1 MSVINLSVQNDALLL
16 KQLDKF
22 YRKDNIQWVKLIW
35 HKYYPNGAPHI
46 RKEKG
51 SFWWKD
57 ILRLNVQFRGVA
69 YCIPMKGDTVSFW
82 DDFINGAVYSQKFP
96 NLLEFAKEPRVSQQ
110 QIWNAESLLSFFR
123 IPMTRQAYN
132 ELLSLQ
138 TELTLMQLDNLNEED
153 CWYFIW
159 GNKKYSSSKY
169 YQHQFASLLPPQPIR
184 WIWKAKCIPKIKF
197 FSWLLLND
205 RLNTRNILRR
215 RRKFLEEGY
224 CCVMCR
230 DTIEETSEHLFFD
243 CQSVITRWFAL
254 GITWEEG
261 LNIHGKLIRA
271 KRDFPH
277 PFFMEIFMIG
287 AWCIWNERNALIFN
301 GKIPNLISW
310 KAAFKK
316 EVTDHLFKIK
326 QSLHSSVRFW
336 LSAL

>member
-1 MSVINLSVQNDALLL
+1 
-16 KQLDKF
+16 
-22 YRKDNIQWVKLIW
+22 
-35 HKYYPNGAPHI
+35 
-46 RKEKG
+46 
-51 SFWWKD
+51 
-57 ILRLNVQFRGVA
+57 
-69 YCIPMKGDTVSFW
+69 MKGDTVSFW

-205 RLNTRNILRR
+205 RLNT
-215 RRKFLEEGY
+215 
-224 CCVMCR
+224 
-230 DTIEETSEHLFFD
+230 ETY
-243 CQSVITRWFAL
+243 
-254 GITWEEG
+254 
-261 LNIHGKLIRA
+261 
-271 KRDFPH
+271 
-277 PFFMEIFMIG
+277 
-287 AWCIWNERNALIFN
+287 
-301 GKIPNLISW
+301 
-310 KAAFKK
+310 
-316 EVTDHLFKIK
+316 
-326 QSLHSSVRFW
+326 
-336 LSAL
+336 